1 MLYLPV
7 TEGVLSLDTGQ
18 GHPRVALR
26 PTNSHTQT
34 RLERARLLAI
44 TGGRARF
51 ILEGL
56 RPTGDKMEFSSTVER
71 WPGKITTPDYMS
83 FPKMLSWRRALDQT
97 KDLGDKNSLY
107 EFYNALLPAA
117 LDIVEGWE
125 IAGLP
130 GKITYDQ
137 FPASEDLL
145 AWLIDCIRELYR
157 RTNKTDPKLPEPSLT
172 TPKDA

>member
-1 MLYLPV
+1 
-7 TEGVLSLDTGQ
+7 
-18 GHPRVALR
+18 
-26 PTNSHTQT
+26 
-34 RLERARLLAI
+34 
-44 TGGRARF
+44 
-51 ILEGL
+51 
-56 RPTGDKMEFSSTVER
+56 MEFTSTVER

-125 IAGLP
+125 ITGLP

-145 AWLIDCIRELYR
+145 AWIIDCIRDLYR
-157 RTNKTDPKLPEPSLT
+157 RTNSTDPKLQEQSLT